1 MSFASRTPVG
11 WLPPCREWPG
21 QAVAP
26 ASHRLAPPLL
36 LLLSS
41 PASRP
46 KQSVRGILRPGP
58 RQFLPRRGGPRAP
71 LAAAGAH
78 NRICPVDRALAI
90 HRRSRALK
98 GTSTKLTLAGRFLA
112 LSGYMKWCV
121 VRLPTS
127 CSKPTVGA

>member
-1 MSFASRTPVG
+1 MQ
-11 WLPPCREWPG
+11 E
-21 QAVAP
+21 VAP
-26 ASHRLAPPLL
+26 NQLWTQLTTIWRHPYCCFSPHQPLL
-36 LLLSS
+36 AKRVNERNSNIWPPDSS
-41 PASRP
+41 SQGGAAPVSHLKPA
-46 KQSVRGILRPGP
+46 V
-58 RQFLPRRGGPRAP
+58 
-71 LAAAGAH
+71 AH